1 MPLGCKQGSL
11 VKGEVDWWGSQE
23 IKSAFVGQLA
33 LSYIHGGS
41 ARYPTYYWT
50 LRITLARLNNK
61 YMEMH
66 VGQYEIPGTGM
77 F

>member
-1 MPLGCKQGSL
+1 MGMTRDQVCLYRAACPVLYT
-11 VKGEVDWWGSQE
+11 WGS
-23 IKSAFVGQLA
+23 V
-33 LSYIHGGS
+33 
-41 ARYPTYYWT
+41 RYPTYYWT